1 MSSAGPSVNLAEDN
15 LAAGCQVLSSRK
27 GKHTSVCKGTWAGGS
42 VTPGSREGG
51 AKPGGGCAGG
61 LTSATLWPPTS
72 AWQTAHSAA
81 SDSQLRLLQSEMA
94 TLPGATIPGEDRH
107 ELLLLLPVGKFAS
120 NISGRP
126 RNRLEPEQCLHTA
139 PRRPCFFLLPLLG
152 GAHSGLPLELVSLG
166 TPPQLGTAP
175 PALISGAR
183 RQVPLSLSFTR
194 PPVNTH
200 TGPDS
205 LGK

>member
-42 VTPGSREGG
+42 VTPGSRGGG

-72 AWQTAHSAA
+72 ARQTAHSAA

-94 TLPGATIPGEDRH
+94 TLPGATIPGRTDMSCCYCC
-107 ELLLLLPVGKFAS
+107 LLGSSPQTFQADHAIVLNQNNVCTLHPGDLAS
-120 NISGRP
+120 SSS
-126 RNRLEPEQCLHTA
+126 LCWVA
-139 PRRPCFFLLPLLG
+139 PTLDFLLSWS
-152 GAHSGLPLELVSLG
+152 A
-166 TPPQLGTAP
+166 
-175 PALISGAR
+175 
-183 RQVPLSLSFTR
+183 
-194 PPVNTH
+194 
-200 TGPDS
+200 
-205 LGK
+205 